1 MVKLIAKITLIISL
15 CTTSFLAKA
24 QIGYDYAQYDVGT
37 AVGLNTAV
45 MADVNTLKI
54 APSIHFNFNYNQSPY
69 VNYVLELQVGRL
81 EGGDSVKSSSGRQ
94 FENHFTAFLFRAQLQ
109 AGEFIDYSTSPFM
122 NVMKNWYVSTG
133 IGYIANHIVAKSL
146 DKRNPAYA
154 VGDNNAQVPFIPAR
168 IGYEFKIYNDYNQP
182 SVKIDIGYQY
192 NFVFSDNL
200 DGYSTLASNKDAYA
214 QLTIGVKFAIGG
226 VTSYRKQ
233 IHY

>member
-1 MVKLIAKITLIISL
+1 MVKLIAKITLILSL

-24 QIGYDYAQYDVGT
+24 QIGYDYAQYDIGT
-37 AVGLNTAV
+37 AIGVNTAA
-45 MADVNTLKI
+45 MADVNTFRI

-69 VNYVLELQVGRL
+69 VNYVLELQVGRI

-94 FENHFTAFLFRAQLQ
+94 FENHFTSFLFRAQLQ
-109 AGEFIDYSTSPFM
+109 AGEFIDYSASPFM
-122 NVMKNWYVSTG
+122 NVMKNWYVSAG
-133 IGYIANHIVAKSL
+133 VGYIANHIVAKSL
-146 DKRNPAYA
+146 DKRDPTFAL
-154 VGDNNAQVPFIPAR
+154 GDNNAQAPFVPLR
-168 IGYEFKIYNDYNQP
+168 LGYEFKLYNDYNQP

-200 DGYSTLASNKDAYA
+200 DGYSTQASNKDAYA